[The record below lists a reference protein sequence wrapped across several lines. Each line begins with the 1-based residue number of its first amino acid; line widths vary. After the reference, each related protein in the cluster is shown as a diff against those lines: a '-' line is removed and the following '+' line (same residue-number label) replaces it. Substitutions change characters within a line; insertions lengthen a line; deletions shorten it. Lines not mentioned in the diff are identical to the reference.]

1 MKQFLRLSS
10 LLLLFFAS
18 CASPYKGFKPSS
30 SANKTA
36 YQYKPQFLKE
46 VYRCTVNGRVL
57 FKKFHLSGILLLKEM
72 KNGTVRAIFQNE
84 MGFTFFDFEW
94 DRQDSFKVNSIIPQ
108 LDKPAVVKTLKKD
121 FNLFLMKGLEKES
134 EKILIQDRGKEVFY
148 CFTIG
153 EGYVY
158 YVEEGNM
165 LQRIENAGK
174 KRKVTTISLMGK
186 HSANDLA
193 DSVMF
198 NHHKANFTI
207 SLHKINSHVD
217 E

>member
-10 LLLLFFAS
+10 FLLLFVAS
-18 CASPYKGFKPSS
+18 CSSPNKGLK
-30 SANKTA
+30 SAPQNGKTA
-36 YQYKPQFLKE
+36 YRYKPQFIKE

-72 KNGTVRAIFQNE
+72 KSGTVRAIFQNE

-94 DRQDSFKVNSIIPQ
+94 DRQDSFKVISIIPQ
-108 LDKPAVVKTLKKD
+108 LDKPALIKTLKKD
-121 FNLFLMKGLEKES
+121 FNLFLMKGLEKET
-134 EKILIQDRGKEVFY
+134 EKIFTPDRGNEVYY
-148 CFTIG
+148 CFNIG

-158 YVEEGNM
+158 YVEDNNM
-165 LQRIENAGK
+165 LQRIENTGK
-174 KRKVTTISLMGK
+174 KKRVTTISLMGK
-186 HSANDLA
+186 HSVNGLA
-193 DSVMF
+193 DSVLF

-207 SLHKINSHVD
+207 SLHKINDHVD

>member
-1 MKQFLRLSS
+1 MKQYLRLSS

-18 CASPYKGFKPSS
+18 CASPYKGLKHVSS
-30 SANKTA
+30 NGKTA
-36 YQYKPQFLKE
+36 YQYKPQFLKQ

-72 KNGTVRAIFQNE
+72 KSGTVRAIFQNE

-94 DRQDSFKVNSIIPQ
+94 NNQDSFKVNSIIPQ

-121 FNLFLMKGLEKES
+121 FNLFLMKGLEKET
-134 EKILIQDRGKEVFY
+134 EKVLQSDRGKEVFY
-148 CFTIG
+148 CFNIG
-153 EGYVY
+153 DGFVY
-158 YVEEGNM
+158 YVEDGNM

-174 KRKVTTISLMGK
+174 KKKVTTISLMGK
-186 HSANDLA
+186 HVSNDLA

-198 NHHKANFTI
+198 DHHKANFTI
-207 SLHKINSHVD
+207 SLHKINDHVD